1 MLEHPALS
9 FFHFARPAGGADA
22 PTFFF
27 RFTSAGS
34 SGREKKKLKTFI
46 NDKGEEV
53 TMEVEEETKPQ
64 AQAKRS
70 PDRKPPKPKAS
81 PGKKENTNPNPK
93 SKTGKG
99 PAKKQMGIA
108 SFFARK

>member
-1 MLEHPALS
+1 
-9 FFHFARPAGGADA
+9 
-22 PTFFF
+22 
-27 RFTSAGS
+27 
-34 SGREKKKLKTFI
+34 
-46 NDKGEEV
+46 
-53 TMEVEEETKPQ
+53 MEVEEETKPQ
-64 AQAKRS
+64 TQAKRS